1 MILETIR
8 LKSFMNLAVLLPLK
22 IFFISIFFSS
32 QVFTKNIILDCDVTL
47 VGIEGKDMAS
57 NDSEVI
63 DINLKAKTVFFG
75 AEAIPYRLKNRL
87 KVYEG
92 IYFKGNKRTFAIEN
106 KLVINK
112 KDFQSSLNKNI
123 WDNNLISV
131 NSYSYFDCK
140 QKN

>member
-1 MILETIR
+1 MKQEVLFL
-8 LKSFMNLAVLLPLK
+8 LKTLIIGLSFSAQAL
-22 IFFISIFFSS
+22 
-32 QVFTKNIILDCDVTL
+32 TKNIILDCDVTL
-47 VGIEGKDMAS
+47 VGIDGKEMAS
-57 NDSEVI
+57 NDSEII

-106 KLVINK
+106 KLVIDK
-112 KDFQSSLNKNI
+112 KTFQSSLNKNV
-123 WDNNLISV
+123 WDNKAISV

-140 QKN
+140 KR